1 MEAPVPLE
9 EVAPPNSPAV
19 VEAAVHPQPTMTIQA
34 SKKEQQTGGSPR

>member
-19 VEAAVHPQPTMTIQA
+19 DPNPLVEAVTQVVPQ
-34 SKKEQQTGGSPR
+34 